1 MAANEVATDVVEYE
15 MIIGGDRRPATSGA
29 TLSSIDPARG
39 TEWARI
45 PDAGPEDVDAAVTA
59 AKLALKDPAWR
70 DLPAYQRGK
79 LLYRLA
85 DAAEAEAEKIGGT
98 ESRENG
104 KLFREMSTQARL
116 APEWLRYFGGLADKI
131 QGDVIPVS
139 RSGVLNYTLRE
150 PLGVVGIIT
159 PWNSPLYL
167 TLFYAAPALAAGNTV
182 VIKPSEVASGGVLE
196 FAALAESVGFP
207 PGVLNVITGGPAA
220 GKALTEH
227 PDVAQVSFTGGT
239 ESGRRIAEVVG
250 RRLGQVT
257 LELGG
262 KSPNIVFA
270 DAQVD
275 AAVAGVLAGIFGAGG
290 QSCIA
295 GSRAFIQR
303 PLFDE
308 FVARLSER
316 AGEIQLGDPMSD
328 ETQMGPM
335 ATSTQLDRVVD
346 FVDSARKDGA
356 TVVTGG
362 GRASVEELPA
372 GLFFS
377 PTILA
382 DLDTDARVAREE
394 IFGPVLCVFPFD
406 TEEEVVEMA
415 NDSVFG
421 LAAGVW
427 TTNIKCGHRM
437 AAALEAGTVW
447 LNTYRAS
454 AFSSPFGGYK
464 DSGVGRANGIDAIN
478 EYLQTKSVWVE
489 LNEDIQDPFS
499 IRV

>member
-1 MAANEVATDVVEYE
+1 MASQETTEVVEYE
-15 MIIGGDRRPATSGA
+15 MVVGGERRSAASGA
-29 TLSSIDPARG
+29 TLASIDPARG

-45 PDAGPEDVDAAVTA
+45 PDAGPEDVDIAVQA
-59 AKLALKDPAWR
+59 AKRAFLNPDWR
-70 DLPAYQRGK
+70 DLPAFQRGN

-85 DAAEAEAEKIGGT
+85 DAAEAEAEAIGGT

-104 KLFREMSTQARL
+104 KLYREMSTQARM
-116 APEWLRYFGGLADKI
+116 APQWLRYFGGLADKI

-150 PLGVVGIIT
+150 PLGVVGVIT

-182 VIKPSEVASGGVLE
+182 VIKPSEVASGGILE
-196 FAALAESVGFP
+196 FAALAEKVGFP
-207 PGVLNVITGGPAA
+207 PGVLNVITGGPET

-227 PDVAQVSFTGGT
+227 PDVAQISFTGGT
-239 ESGRRIAEVVG
+239 ESGRRIAETVG

-262 KSPNIVFA
+262 KSPNIVFE
-270 DAQVD
+270 DAQMD
-275 AAVAGVLAGIFGAGG
+275 AAVAGVLAGIYGAGG

-295 GSRAFIQR
+295 GSRAFIER

-308 FVARLSER
+308 FIGRLADR
-316 AGEIQLGDPMSD
+316 AQTIRLGDPMLD

-335 ATSTQLDRVVD
+335 ATSAQLDRVAA
-346 FVDSARKDGA
+346 FVDSAREDGA
-356 TVVTGG
+356 TIVTGG
-362 GRASVEELPA
+362 DRASVEELPA
-372 GLFFS
+372 GLFYS

-382 DLDTDARVAREE
+382 GLSPEAKVTREE
-394 IFGPVLCVFPFD
+394 IFGPVLCAFPFD
-406 TEEEVVEMA
+406 SEEEVIELA
-415 NDSVFG
+415 NDSAFG

-427 TTNIKCGHRM
+427 TTNIKRAHRM
-437 AAALEAGTVW
+437 AAGLEAGTVW

-464 DSGVGRANGIDAIN
+464 DSGIGRANGMDAIY

>member
-1 MAANEVATDVVEYE
+1 
-15 MIIGGDRRPATSGA
+15 
-29 TLSSIDPARG
+29 
-39 TEWARI
+39 
-45 PDAGPEDVDAAVTA
+45 
-59 AKLALKDPAWR
+59 
-70 DLPAYQRGK
+70 
-79 LLYRLA
+79 
-85 DAAEAEAEKIGGT
+85 
-98 ESRENG
+98 
-104 KLFREMSTQARL
+104 
-116 APEWLRYFGGLADKI
+116 
-131 QGDVIPVS
+131 
-139 RSGVLNYTLRE
+139 VLNYTLRE
-150 PLGVVGIIT
+150 PLGVVGVIT

-182 VIKPSEVASGGVLE
+182 VIKPSEVASGGILE
-196 FAALAESVGFP
+196 FAALAEKVGFP
-207 PGVLNVITGGPAA
+207 PGVLNVITGGPET

-239 ESGRRIAEVVG
+239 ESGRRIAETVG

-262 KSPNIVFA
+262 KSPNIVFE
-270 DAQVD
+270 DAQMD
-275 AAVAGVLAGIFGAGG
+275 AAVAGVLAGIYGAGG

-308 FVARLSER
+308 FIERLADR
-316 AGEIQLGDPMSD
+316 AKTIRLGDPMLD

-335 ATSTQLDRVVD
+335 ATSAQLDRVAA
-346 FVDSARKDGA
+346 FVDSAREDGA

-362 GRASVEELPA
+362 DKASVEELPA
-372 GLFFS
+372 GLFYS

-382 DLDTDARVAREE
+382 GLSPEAKVTREE
-394 IFGPVLCVFPFD
+394 IFGPVLCAFPFD
-406 TEEEVVEMA
+406 SEEEVIELA
-415 NDSVFG
+415 NDSAFG

-427 TTNIKCGHRM
+427 TTNIKRAHRM
-437 AAALEAGTVW
+437 AAGLEAGTVW

-464 DSGVGRANGIDAIN
+464 DSGIGRANGMDAIY

>member
-1 MAANEVATDVVEYE
+1 MATDEVTNEIVDFEMVV
-15 MIIGGDRRPATSGA
+15 GGERRSAASGA
-29 TLSSIDPARG
+29 TLASIDPARG

-45 PDAGPEDVDAAVTA
+45 PDAGPEDVDVAVAA
-59 AKLALKDPAWR
+59 AKKALDDPAWR

-85 DAAEAEAEKIGGT
+85 DAAEAAAEQIGGT

-104 KLFREMSTQARL
+104 KLFREMNTQARL

-131 QGDVIPVS
+131 QGEVIPVS

-150 PLGVVGIIT
+150 PLGVVGVIT

-182 VIKPSEVASGGVLE
+182 VIKPSEVASGGVIE
-196 FAALAESVGFP
+196 FVALAESVGFP
-207 PGVLNVITGGPAA
+207 PGVLNVITGGPEA
-220 GKALTEH
+220 GKALTKH
-227 PDVAQVSFTGGT
+227 PDVAQISFTGGT
-239 ESGRRIAEVVG
+239 ESGRRIAEIVG
-250 RRLGQVT
+250 GRLGQVT

-270 DAQVD
+270 DAEVD
-275 AAVAGVLAGIFGAGG
+275 SAIAGVLAGIYGAGG

-303 PLFDE
+303 PLYDE
-308 FVARLSER
+308 FVARLAER
-316 AGEIQLGDPMSD
+316 AEEIRLGDPMSD

-335 ATSTQLDRVVD
+335 ATSAQLDRVVD
-346 FVDSARKDGA
+346 FVASAREDGA

-362 GRASVEELPA
+362 DRADVEELPA

-377 PTILA
+377 PTILS
-382 DLDTDARVAREE
+382 DLGTDARVTREE

-406 TEEEVVEMA
+406 TEEEVIAMA
-415 NDSVFG
+415 NDSAFG

-427 TTNIKCGHRM
+427 TTNIKRGHRM

-464 DSGVGRANGIDAIN
+464 DSGVGRANGMDAIK

-489 LNEDIQDPFS
+489 LNDEIQDPFS